1 MLDKNFIRRKIKLIH
16 EDLRRLE
23 KLSKYSLSEITADFV
38 KMGAVERLLEKIIM
52 RAIDI
57 NQHLIA
63 ELGKGTERIR
73 GYEDTFHTLA
83 ELGVY
88 PKNFAQKIAPSA
100 GLRNRLVHEYND
112 TQEEIIC
119 QSIPQAINQYAEYC
133 RYIINSLAAKTTH
146 SPPSRKER
154 KNSKSR

>member
-1 MLDKNFIRRKIKLIH
+1 MLDSAFVRRKIKLIQ
-16 EDLRRLE
+16 EDLGRLE
-23 KLSKYSLSEITADFV
+23 GLAAYRFDELEQDFV

-63 ELGKGTERIR
+63 ELGTGRERIK
-73 GYEDTFHTLA
+73 GYEDTFYALA

-88 PKNFAQKIAPSA
+88 DGAFAKEIAPSA

-112 TQEEIIC
+112 TKDEIIYG
-119 QSIPQAINQYAEYC
+119 SVRDALAQYAQYSQH
-133 RYIINSLAAKTTH
+133 ILAFVD
-146 SPPSRKER
+146 RKETV
-154 KNSKSR
+154 